1 MSVFVSILIVGV
13 WVYFLHV
20 MKHCKWH
27 FAQFLIGS
35 FGMFIFLMLWL
46 RPYAVQPL
54 SRVVAAIAGLF
65 GDITG
70 TFTAFFKYGI
80 LFIETAQASIS
91 LQIDFECSGIIE
103 MFAFVSLLFFFT
115 VYSLKERFLVAI
127 IGCVGII
134 AANVIRIIVI
144 CEVIHFFGPQSYY
157 VAHSIVGRLVFYF
170 LSILLYFYAFTK
182 PQIIQ
187 TKLGKFSYGHD

>member
-1 MSVFVSILIVGV
+1 MSVFSSVVLVVV
-13 WVYFLHV
+13 WLYLLYV
-20 MKHCKWH
+20 MKHCKLY
-27 FAQFLIGS
+27 FGQFLVGS
-35 FGMFIFLMLWL
+35 FGMFIFLMLWV

-54 SRVVAAIAGLF
+54 SRVVAAVAGVF
-65 GDITG
+65 GDLTG

-103 MFAFVSLLFFFT
+103 IFAFLSLLSFFE
-115 VYSLKERFLVAI
+115 VYSLKERFLVAV
-127 IGCVGII
+127 IGCIGII
-134 AANVIRIIVI
+134 AANVVRIIAI

-182 PQIIQ
+182 PQIVQ
-187 TKLGKFSYGHD
+187 TKLGKFSYGHN

>member
-1 MSVFVSILIVGV
+1 
-13 WVYFLHV
+13 
-20 MKHCKWH
+20 
-27 FAQFLIGS
+27 
-35 FGMFIFLMLWL
+35 MFIFLMLWV
-46 RPYAVQPL
+46 RPYAVKPL
-54 SRVVAAIAGLF
+54 SRVVAAIAGVF
-65 GDITG
+65 GDVTD

-103 MFAFVSLLFFFT
+103 IFAFLSLLCFFT

-127 IGCVGII
+127 MGCIGII

-182 PQIIQ
+182 PQIVQ
-187 TKLGKFSYGHD
+187 TKLGKFSYGHN

>member
-1 MSVFVSILIVGV
+1 MSVFTSVVLVAV
-13 WVYFLHV
+13 WLYLLYV
-20 MKHCKWH
+20 MKHCKLH
-27 FAQFLIGS
+27 FGHFLVGS
-35 FGMFIFLMLWL
+35 FGMFIFLMLWV

-54 SRVVAAIAGLF
+54 SRVVAAIAGVF
-65 GDITG
+65 GDLTG

-103 MFAFVSLLFFFT
+103 IFAFLSLLSFFA

-127 IGCVGII
+127 IGCIGII
-134 AANVIRIIVI
+134 AANVVRIIVI

-182 PQIIQ
+182 PQIVQ
-187 TKLGKFSYGHD
+187 TKLGKFSYGHN

>member
-1 MSVFVSILIVGV
+1 MSVWTSVLLVAV
-13 WVYFLHV
+13 WIYVLYV
-20 MKHCKWH
+20 MKHCNIH
-27 FAQFLIGS
+27 FGYFLVGS
-35 FGMFIFLMLWL
+35 FGLFVFLMLWA
-46 RPYAVQPL
+46 RPHAVQPL

-65 GDITG
+65 GDLTG

-103 MFAFVSLLFFFT
+103 IFAFVSLLSFFA

-127 IGCVGII
+127 IGCIGII
-134 AANVIRIIVI
+134 AANVVRIIAI
-144 CEVIHFFGPQSYY
+144 CEIIHFFGPQSYY

-170 LSILLYFYAFTK
+170 LSVLLYFYTFTK
-182 PQIIQ
+182 PQIVQ
-187 TKLGKFSYGHD
+187 TKLGKFSYGGN